1 MQLRCRT
8 KSSFIQAGFML
19 DAVCCQSREDLRG
32 LNMTEKI
39 KSETISR
46 RKALSLLGLGALSL
60 AVPGTLLTVS
70 DAEAQQTAPAPAPSS
85 PARQTAPAPAPSSPA
100 PQTGTE
106 RRQERRTSRVKR
118 RKARRKGRKDRR
130 ALRRS
135 GEKKN

>member
-8 KSSFIQAGFML
+8 PSSFIQSGFML
-19 DAVCCQSREDLRG
+19 DAVCCQSREDLKG

-85 PARQTAPAPAPSSPA
+85 PA

>member
-1 MQLRCRT
+1 
-8 KSSFIQAGFML
+8 ML

-70 DAEAQQTAPAPAPSS
+70 DAEAQQTAPAPAPS
-85 PARQTAPAPAPSSPA
+85 APA